1 MQVQKKNTYTEE
13 QLAFINADVKSNI
26 ILRATAGSG
35 KTFCAVERVR
45 FLLSNG
51 VDPSKILF
59 FSYTKAAVE
68 EFRARLQNDAIK
80 ITTIH
85 AFCQSMLSKMKK
97 YKDVVDIYEFINWYK
112 EKHKP
117 KSGSPSQVIR
127 EFYQRVTDMYENA
140 HFIGSEITAYKLQIA
155 SDIKCRKPEL
165 MDQYYK
171 FTKETKTRD
180 FSDMLIEVR
189 DLLKENRWLLMF
201 RNKYDYILV
210 DEFQDTSSIQMEILL
225 KLNAKYYTLIGDI
238 GQSIFGY
245 SGANA
250 TEVMESLKKR
260 REVSEMTLS
269 VNFRSAKTIV
279 ENSNNYSTLKAI
291 PSKSEE
297 GQVHRKILVFN
308 KFLEMV
314 NEYDEIVLLC
324 RTNGTIRDIE
334 REMLKKKFPINY
346 KNFFSQ
352 TEIDLIKENKETIST
367 RDKVS
372 SVISEFGSKEAL
384 LQFIE
389 SNRSSKKHLTT
400 IHKSKGLEYDTCVV
414 VNCFAPDIL
423 DYNNITELS
432 DEQKKKFSFDPDDDE
447 DFEARNVFYV
457 AITRPKNSLFFMAY
471 KI

>member
-1 MQVQKKNTYTEE
+1 MKVQKDNTYTEE
-13 QLAFINADVKSNI
+13 QLSFIQADVKSNI

-68 EFRARLQNDAIK
+68 EFRSRLQNDAIK

-85 AFCQSMLSKMKK
+85 AFCQSMLSKMRR

-112 EKHKP
+112 EKHRP
-117 KSGSPSQVIR
+117 KSGSPSKVISD
-127 EFYQRVTDMYENA
+127 YHKKVTEMYENA
-140 HFIGSEITAYKLQIA
+140 HFIGSEITAYKLQSA
-155 SDIKCRKPEL
+155 SNISCKRPDL
-165 MDQYYK
+165 MSEYYK

-189 DLLKENRWLLMF
+189 DLLKENKWLLMF

-210 DEFQDTSSIQMEILL
+210 DEFQDTSCIQMEILL
-225 KLNAKYYTLIGDI
+225 KLNAKFYTLIGDI

-250 TEVMESLKKR
+250 EEVMGMIKKR

-269 VNFRSAKTIV
+269 VNFRSAKSIV

-291 PSKSEE
+291 PSKTEE
-297 GQVHRKILVFN
+297 GKVYRRMITFDT
-308 KFLEMV
+308 FLQIIDRF
-314 NEYDEIVLLC
+314 DEIVLLC
-324 RTNGTIRDIE
+324 RTNTIIREIE
-334 REMLKKKFPINY
+334 REMLKKKFAINY
-346 KNFFSQ
+346 RNFLSQ
-352 TEIDLIKENKETIST
+352 TEIELIKENKETIST

-372 SVISEFGSKEAL
+372 SVVSAFGSKESL
-384 LQFIE
+384 IEFIE

-414 VNCFAPDIL
+414 VNCFAPDL
-423 DYNNITELS
+423 LEYNNIDLTK
-432 DEQKKKFSFDPDDDE
+432 EQRKEISFDPNDE
-447 DFEARNVFYV
+447 GDFEARNVFYV
-457 AITRPKNSLFFMAY
+457 AITRPKNTLFFMAY
-471 KI
+471 DI